1 MKEITLILR
10 FVVIGIMYII
20 LFKLIKIML
29 LDLKGNRESDSLF
42 NYAFEV
48 IDAPDLC
55 GISKESIFPIRSNTS
70 IGRKDDN
77 QIVINDP
84 FVSGNH
90 AMVSMKD
97 DKIFIKDLKSTNGTV
112 LNGNSI
118 KDGEELQ
125 ELHSGDTLE
134 IGRII
139 FRIIG

>member
-20 LFKLIKIML
+20 LFKLIRIML
-29 LDLKGNRESDSLF
+29 LDLKGAKDNHSLF

-55 GISKESIFPIRSNTS
+55 GISKESVFPIRSHTS

-77 QIVINDP
+77 QIIINDP

-90 AMVSMKD
+90 AMVSMED
-97 DKIFIKDLKSTNGTV
+97 DKIFIKDLKSTNGTI
-112 LNGNSI
+112 LNGKSI
-118 KDGEELQ
+118 KANGELQ